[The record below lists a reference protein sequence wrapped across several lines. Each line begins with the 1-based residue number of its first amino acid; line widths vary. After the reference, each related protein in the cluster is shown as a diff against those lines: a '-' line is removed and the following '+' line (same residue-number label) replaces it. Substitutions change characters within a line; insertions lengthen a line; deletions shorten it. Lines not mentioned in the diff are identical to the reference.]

1 MFMKV
6 LNKYLQK
13 TPKNLRRPFLK
24 VISGKKSQP
33 SQHLPFQS
41 QQWKSQNNLWNL
53 FKVTNKDNQ
62 NFKQVNAGREPVV
75 FITQRDSLWSNKV

>member
-24 VISGKKSQP
+24 VIGGKKSQP
-33 SQHLPFQS
+33 SQHLPVQS
-41 QQWKSQNNLWNL
+41 QQWKSQNNL
-53 FKVTNKDNQ
+53 
-62 NFKQVNAGREPVV
+62 
-75 FITQRDSLWSNKV
+75 